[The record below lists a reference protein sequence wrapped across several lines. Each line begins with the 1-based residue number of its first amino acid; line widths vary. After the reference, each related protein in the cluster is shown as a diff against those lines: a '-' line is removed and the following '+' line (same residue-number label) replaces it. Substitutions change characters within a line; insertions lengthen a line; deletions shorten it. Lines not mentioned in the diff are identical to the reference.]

1 MEEWEDEW
9 ERVEKGREGP
19 LVGATR
25 SHAHRLSPPLTVR
38 ADTSTTGHG
47 PSRSEHEHPPEPRS
61 SERGMAGARE
71 EACAAGKAATRALQT
86 VRGELAALQW
96 EVAAMRE
103 VESQKHSLADQVAAL
118 QREVA
123 SVREEAAA
131 EQSLADEV
139 AALRREVGSM
149 REVEAQKHSVADDV
163 EALQWEVA
171 SLREAAA
178 AKQSLADEVAVL
190 RQQVFRVWE
199 LAFVQRRDVQQVT
212 GEVEEMKREL
222 AAVKGVIGSE
232 EGESREI
239 LWHAPYPLFF
249 KSCTVIPHTPSPH
262 IPLRPSLSAHP
273 SPPIP
278 LRPSLSAHPSP
289 HTPSPQKILAASQ
302 EAELELCGEASL
314 TDAVLAHVAGMT
326 RLSTLD
332 LSNSSGF
339 TTQGL
344 QHLYALPSLTTL
356 VLCGTPVGWEGD
368 ETVSLEGIGAASQLH
383 TLKLDHTSVDDSDL
397 EPLTALTSLTTL
409 SLENCHNLTPAL
421 LAHVGQLTGL
431 EELSLSGCAMGDEV
445 LPQLNCLPR
454 LSSLTVPPGVTDA
467 GLQHLAA
474 LPALRRLSL
483 GSRRARC
490 TAEPPVAARLRG
502 VSFVT
507 RARVRLIAL
516 HESTSTHRDL
526 EAASG
531 RGMAAMGK
539 RAREEACAAGEA
551 AMKALQEVRSELA
564 ALQREVAAVREEAF
578 VQRRDVQRVRGEVEE
593 MKRELA
599 AVKGVIGSEEGE
611 SREMW
616 HSVACSLP
624 TFFSNLA
631 LSFRTLPLHTSLSA
645 HPSPPIPLRPSL
657 SAHPSPHTPS
667 PQKILAASQEAE
679 LELCGEASLTD
690 AVLAHVAGMTR
701 LSTLDL
707 SNSSGFTTQGLQHLY
722 ALPSLTTLVL
732 CGTPVGWE
740 GDETVSL
747 EGIGAASSLE
757 TLVLDNTSVCDGDLE
772 PLTALTSLTN
782 LSLGNCHN
790 LTPALLVHVGR
801 LTGLEDLSL
810 SGCDMGDDVLPQLTC
825 LPRLSMLA
833 IPHGCI
839 VAQRIV
845 AQCIVAQRIVAQ
857 CIIDWVSLPVDP
869 TLSCSPTLPLPSPR
883 VISSPSRSPSLLPLF
898 PTADPSLKVLSA
910 VLAAWGPF
918 EDGKSWSPNSDC
930 STVQGVTCDPDGYV
944 VSLAT
949 SGNAFW
955 KPIPDVVSGLQHL
968 TYLAI
973 TSSHLVGSLPT
984 AIFNLPLLRGIKL
997 TVNHLNGS
1005 IPDDISKLTALTY
1018 LYLAQN
1024 RLTGSLPESLS
1035 HLTQLVSVNL
1045 GVNGFTGSIPS
1056 ALSTMS
1062 NLDLLNLHNNYFEGA
1077 IPDWLSTIPSLM
1089 SIDMQQNALNGT
1101 IPASLSRMTQLT
1113 KLSLAVNFIEGSIPG
1128 ELGNLLNLQTLILET
1143 NYLSGTIPASLGA
1156 LTNLLDLEL
1165 AWTDITGTLP
1175 SSIGTLTRLNILNHL
1190 SGDVYGITSNMTRLV
1205 TLDVSSNQFTGR
1217 LPSPPSPYLQFYYAH
1232 RNYFSYGAVIPP
1244 KANRTFFGNAFENCL
1259 LNASRIPGDYPEQ
1272 RSAEECAAFC
1282 GLAAGDTKPL
1292 CSGHGVCSFNAS
1304 VQESTCTCDS
1314 NFDNQAGPHS
1324 CSYSVLPSTESS
1336 QTTPVAVAGAAAQ
1349 LFNGTIILTPPTSN
1363 TSGAAAVQAPI
1374 RLFHFID
1381 SPGPC
1386 GTPFAF
1392 NASFSFAMKP
1402 AAAQDMGGDGVAFV
1416 VSAAAPQGA
1425 GAAGVGLGG
1434 VGKRSVAVEF
1444 DSMLSVKHS
1453 DPNDN
1458 HVGVNVGGSP
1468 VSLASAT
1475 APLILNDAHTKHAW
1489 IHYDPT
1495 SGGTLRVFLSSDPDQ
1510 PPTPILR
1517 ARVSLCSI
1525 LQPTAAETN
1534 FFFGFAASTTDKAQE
1549 NVILKWE
1556 VVTGLPPRLPPNPQ
1570 AHPSQRIHHSTS
1582 IIAHPS
1588 QHIHHS
1594 TSITAHPS
1602 QHIHHSTSITAHP
1615 SQHIHHSTSIAAHP
1629 SQHVHHS
1636 TSITARPSQH
1646 IHHSTS
1652 ITARPSL
1659 AQPKLNRGAAHPAHL
1674 ALGFV
1679 LDEDSYSPQGFNSFF
1694 HYASSGFEPAQENS
1708 PSWNVKSYSI
1718 WRLSESIWPVKNQ
1731 RGCADSW
1738 AYAVVAAVEAAY
1750 SIASNWTQPPILS
1763 VEHLRLALSSSCD
1776 GGSPTKALQFLLN
1789 ASAQGKGLLEE
1800 TTYAASTKAIR
1811 SLGRKAAAKPV
1822 IKYYGI
1828 RGIERTGFYGW
1839 FGLMLAVQRQPVIVH
1854 IEASAPSFQDYDGSD
1869 VYADEGC
1876 FTEHVNHVV
1885 LVVGYLVAGTES
1897 AKPDLPPPF
1906 WIIRNSWGS
1915 GWGDQGHMRMD
1926 IRSGDGICGI
1936 NTLPGLVP
1944 IVRNPADPCGQQSYK
1959 HGDLNPVFNPCGQ
1972 FSCIKKKTS
1981 NRCTCS
1987 DARFAEVKN
1996 TDGSYTCA
2004 YVDVCG
2010 SSSRNPCVVGTC
2022 VNDGKGSYSCVCPRG
2037 FIQGTMIGGG
2047 FSCTPGQTQGTY
2059 TVVAGNIMC
2068 SHISAV
2074 FSMPTADLLK
2084 QGVSCAKPL
2093 PIGKTLSV
2101 VFNIKDC
2108 SVFYSTNAG
2117 DTCTGV
2123 ARQVELCGVAASNAA
2138 CEAAFQA
2145 LNPAVNCSSLRP
2157 SQAVCIERDPAKAN
2171 RIPVCAQYYRPRAN
2185 DTCESIMDSAAPPLG
2200 AMELYRLNPGINCN
2214 QLIPAKDHSFQWPL
2228 EREICTKS
2236 ATSFA
2241 IGSCPTDNQYYF
2253 MPTDTCTSVHV
2264 QHFHGIKGCYRKING
2279 YECVDKMTP
2288 GTKVCLPN
2296 YNSARIGECV
2306 Y

>member
-1 MEEWEDEW
+1 M
-9 ERVEKGREGP
+9 
-19 LVGATR
+19 
-25 SHAHRLSPPLTVR
+25 HF
-38 ADTSTTGHG
+38 
-47 PSRSEHEHPPEPRS
+47 
-61 SERGMAGARE
+61 
-71 EACAAGKAATRALQT
+71 
-86 VRGELAALQW
+86 
-96 EVAAMRE
+96 
-103 VESQKHSLADQVAAL
+103 
-118 QREVA
+118 A
-123 SVREEAAA
+123 SV
-131 EQSLADEV
+131 
-139 AALRREVGSM
+139 ALER
-149 REVEAQKHSVADDV
+149 
-163 EALQWEVA
+163 
-171 SLREAAA
+171 
-178 AKQSLADEVAVL
+178 
-190 RQQVFRVWE
+190 
-199 LAFVQRRDVQQVT
+199 
-212 GEVEEMKREL
+212 
-222 AAVKGVIGSE
+222 I
-232 EGESREI
+232 I
-239 LWHAPYPLFF
+239 LLLLD
-249 KSCTVIPHTPSPH
+249 
-262 IPLRPSLSAHP
+262 LRP
-273 SPPIP
+273 
-278 LRPSLSAHPSP
+278 
-289 HTPSPQKILAASQ
+289 
-302 EAELELCGEASL
+302 GE
-314 TDAVLAHVAGMT
+314 
-326 RLSTLD
+326 
-332 LSNSSGF
+332 
-339 TTQGL
+339 
-344 QHLYALPSLTTL
+344 
-356 VLCGTPVGWEGD
+356 
-368 ETVSLEGIGAASQLH
+368 QL
-383 TLKLDHTSVDDSDL
+383 
-397 EPLTALTSLTTL
+397 
-409 SLENCHNLTPAL
+409 
-421 LAHVGQLTGL
+421 
-431 EELSLSGCAMGDEV
+431 
-445 LPQLNCLPR
+445 
-454 LSSLTVPPGVTDA
+454 
-467 GLQHLAA
+467 
-474 LPALRRLSL
+474 
-483 GSRRARC
+483 
-490 TAEPPVAARLRG
+490 AEPPLGRDAALLRVAVVAG
-502 VSFVT
+502 VSLHSASSH
-507 RARVRLIAL
+507 RASS
-516 HESTSTHRDL
+516 HG
-526 EAASG
+526 ASSHG
-531 RGMAAMGK
+531 A
-539 RAREEACAAGEA
+539 
-551 AMKALQEVRSELA
+551 S
-564 ALQREVAAVREEAF
+564 
-578 VQRRDVQRVRGEVEE
+578 
-593 MKRELA
+593 
-599 AVKGVIGSEEGE
+599 
-611 SREMW
+611 
-616 HSVACSLP
+616 
-624 TFFSNLA
+624 SN
-631 LSFRTLPLHTSLSA
+631 R
-645 HPSPPIPLRPSL
+645 
-657 SAHPSPHTPS
+657 
-667 PQKILAASQEAE
+667 
-679 LELCGEASLTD
+679 ASL
-690 AVLAHVAGMTR
+690 HG
-701 LSTLDL
+701 
-707 SNSSGFTTQGLQHLY
+707 
-722 ALPSLTTLVL
+722 
-732 CGTPVGWE
+732 
-740 GDETVSL
+740 
-747 EGIGAASSLE
+747 ASSHGASSHASHSSSSHSASSHSASSHVHHR
-757 TLVLDNTSVCDGDLE
+757 LVQPPCIS
-772 PLTALTSLTN
+772 P
-782 LSLGNCHN
+782 LSLLPDPSRC
-790 LTPALLVHVGR
+790 LL
-801 LTGLEDLSL
+801 
-810 SGCDMGDDVLPQLTC
+810 C
-825 LPRLSMLA
+825 
-833 IPHGCI
+833 
-839 VAQRIV
+839 
-845 AQCIVAQRIVAQ
+845 
-857 CIIDWVSLPVDP
+857 
-869 TLSCSPTLPLPSPR
+869 LPLPSPR
-883 VISSPSRSPSLLPLF
+883 VISSLPLPFHPSCRSSLLQTHLVLPLLPLLLLTCYC
-898 PTADPSLKVLSA
+898 PRCALVAARRIQAADFKVLSQ

-984 AIFNLPLLRGIKL
+984 AIFNLSLLRGIKL

-1035 HLTQLVSVNL
+1035 HLSQLVSVNL

-1056 ALSTMS
+1056 AFSSMS

-1089 SIDMQQNALNGT
+1089 NIDMQQNALNGT

-1175 SSIGTLTRLNILNHL
+1175 SSIGTLTRLNILYLEGMELTGTVPRSFSNLQNLGFFYLSRNHL

-1205 TLDVSSNQFTGR
+1205 TLDVCSNQFTGR

-1244 KANRTFFGNAFENCL
+1244 KANHTFFANAFENCL

-1282 GLAAGDTKPL
+1282 GLAAGNSRPL

-1324 CSYSVLPSTESS
+1324 CSYSVLPSTEAS
-1336 QTTPVAVAGAAAQ
+1336 QTTPVAVAGEAAQ

-1363 TSGAAAVQAPI
+1363 TSGAAAVQTPI

-1402 AAAQDMGGDGVAFV
+1402 AAAQDMGGDGLAFV

-1444 DSMLSVKHS
+1444 DSVLSVKHS

-1489 IHYDPT
+1489 IHYNPT
-1495 SGGTLRVFLSSDPDQ
+1495 SGGTLRVFLSSDPQQ
-1510 PPTPILR
+1510 PLTPILR

-1570 AHPSQRIHHSTS
+1570 D
-1582 IIAHPS
+1582 
-1588 QHIHHS
+1588 
-1594 TSITAHPS
+1594 
-1602 QHIHHSTSITAHP
+1602 
-1615 SQHIHHSTSIAAHP
+1615 
-1629 SQHVHHS
+1629 
-1636 TSITARPSQH
+1636 
-1646 IHHSTS
+1646 
-1652 ITARPSL
+1652 
-1659 AQPKLNRGAAHPAHL
+1659 L

-1679 LDEDSYSPQGFNSFF
+1679 LDEDSFSLQGFNSF

-1708 PSWNVKSYSI
+1708 PSWNVKSYTI

-1750 SIASNWTQPPILS
+1750 SIASNWSQPPILS
-1763 VEHLRLALSSSCD
+1763 VEHLRLALSSNCD
-1776 GGSPTKALQFLLN
+1776 GGSPTKALQFLLT

-1800 TTYAASTKAIR
+1800 ATYAAPTKAIR
-1811 SLGRKAAAKPV
+1811 SLGRKAAGKPV

-1869 VYADEGC
+1869 VYADKGC
-1876 FTEHVNHVV
+1876 FTEHLNHVV
-1885 LVVGYLVAGTES
+1885 LVVGYLVAGIES

-1906 WIIRNSWGS
+1906 WIIRNSWGT

-1972 FSCIKKKTS
+1972 FSCSKKKTS
-1981 NRCTCS
+1981 NRCNCS
-1987 DARFAEVKN
+1987 DSRFAEVKN

-2037 FIQGTMIGGG
+2037 FIQGTMMGGG

-2059 TVVAGNIMC
+2059 TVLAGNVMC
-2068 SHISAV
+2068 SHITAV
-2074 FSMPTADLLK
+2074 FSMPLADLLK
-2084 QGVSCAKPL
+2084 QGVSCTKPL

-2123 ARQVELCGVAASNAA
+2123 ARQVELCGAAASDAE
-2138 CEAAFQA
+2138 CEVAFQA

-2157 SQAVCIERDPAKAN
+2157 SQAVCIERDPGKAN
-2171 RIPVCAQYYRPRAN
+2171 RIPVCDEYYRPRAN
-2185 DTCESIMDSAAPPLG
+2185 DTCESIMDAAAPPLG

-2214 QLIPAKDHSFQWPL
+2214 QLIPAKDYSFQWPL

-2253 MPTDTCTSVHV
+2253 MPTDTCSSVHV

-2306 Y
+2306 YYK

>member
-1 MEEWEDEW
+1 
-9 ERVEKGREGP
+9 
-19 LVGATR
+19 
-25 SHAHRLSPPLTVR
+25 
-38 ADTSTTGHG
+38 
-47 PSRSEHEHPPEPRS
+47 
-61 SERGMAGARE
+61 
-71 EACAAGKAATRALQT
+71 
-86 VRGELAALQW
+86 
-96 EVAAMRE
+96 
-103 VESQKHSLADQVAAL
+103 
-118 QREVA
+118 
-123 SVREEAAA
+123 
-131 EQSLADEV
+131 
-139 AALRREVGSM
+139 
-149 REVEAQKHSVADDV
+149 
-163 EALQWEVA
+163 
-171 SLREAAA
+171 
-178 AKQSLADEVAVL
+178 
-190 RQQVFRVWE
+190 
-199 LAFVQRRDVQQVT
+199 
-212 GEVEEMKREL
+212 
-222 AAVKGVIGSE
+222 
-232 EGESREI
+232 
-239 LWHAPYPLFF
+239 
-249 KSCTVIPHTPSPH
+249 
-262 IPLRPSLSAHP
+262 
-273 SPPIP
+273 
-278 LRPSLSAHPSP
+278 
-289 HTPSPQKILAASQ
+289 
-302 EAELELCGEASL
+302 
-314 TDAVLAHVAGMT
+314 
-326 RLSTLD
+326 
-332 LSNSSGF
+332 
-339 TTQGL
+339 
-344 QHLYALPSLTTL
+344 
-356 VLCGTPVGWEGD
+356 
-368 ETVSLEGIGAASQLH
+368 
-383 TLKLDHTSVDDSDL
+383 
-397 EPLTALTSLTTL
+397 
-409 SLENCHNLTPAL
+409 
-421 LAHVGQLTGL
+421 
-431 EELSLSGCAMGDEV
+431 
-445 LPQLNCLPR
+445 
-454 LSSLTVPPGVTDA
+454 
-467 GLQHLAA
+467 
-474 LPALRRLSL
+474 
-483 GSRRARC
+483 
-490 TAEPPVAARLRG
+490 
-502 VSFVT
+502 
-507 RARVRLIAL
+507 LIAL

-616 HSVACSLP
+616 HHTHSLWHAP
-624 TFFSNLA
+624 YPLFFQI
-631 LSFRTLPLHTSLSA
+631 LHCHSAHSLST

-833 IPHGCI
+833 IPHG
-839 VAQRIV
+839 VTDAGLQHL
-845 AQCIVAQRIVAQ
+845 AALPALLQL
-857 CIIDWVSLPVDP
+857 SLCGCQEV
-869 TLSCSPTLPLPSPR
+869 TSAGMLHTHLVLP
-883 VISSPSRSPSLLPLF
+883 LLPLLLLTCYC
-898 PTADPSLKVLSA
+898 PRCTLVAARRIQTADFKVLSA

-1045 GVNGFTGSIPS
+1045 GMNGFTGSIPS

-1089 SIDMQQNALNGT
+1089 SIDMQQNAFNGT

-1156 LTNLLDLEL
+1156 LTNLLD
-1165 AWTDITGTLP
+1165 
-1175 SSIGTLTRLNILNHL
+1175 LNHL

-1570 AHPSQRIHHSTS
+1570 D
-1582 IIAHPS
+1582 
-1588 QHIHHS
+1588 
-1594 TSITAHPS
+1594 
-1602 QHIHHSTSITAHP
+1602 
-1615 SQHIHHSTSIAAHP
+1615 
-1629 SQHVHHS
+1629 
-1636 TSITARPSQH
+1636 
-1646 IHHSTS
+1646 
-1652 ITARPSL
+1652 
-1659 AQPKLNRGAAHPAHL
+1659 L

-2059 TVVAGNIMC
+2059 TVVAGNVMC

>member
-1 MEEWEDEW
+1 MYSKGGSRRDCCTAEPPVAARLRGVSFVTRA
-9 ERVEKGREGP
+9 RVRLIVPTP
-19 LVGATR
+19 L
-25 SHAHRLSPPLTVR
+25 PPGTALHVS
-38 ADTSTTGHG
+38 TSTHRDLEAASG
-47 PSRSEHEHPPEPRS
+47 RA
-61 SERGMAGARE
+61 MAAMGKRARE
-71 EACAAGKAATRALQT
+71 EACAAGEAAMRALQE
-86 VRGELAALQW
+86 VRSEL
-96 EVAAMRE
+96 
-103 VESQKHSLADQVAAL
+103 AAL

-123 SVREEAAA
+123 AVREEA
-131 EQSLADEV
+131 V
-139 AALRREVGSM
+139 
-149 REVEAQKHSVADDV
+149 
-163 EALQWEVA
+163 
-171 SLREAAA
+171 
-178 AKQSLADEVAVL
+178 
-190 RQQVFRVWE
+190 
-199 LAFVQRRDVQQVT
+199 VQRRDVQRVA

-222 AAVKGVIGSE
+222 AAVKGVIGSNE
-232 EGESREI
+232 DESREM
-239 LWHAPYPLFF
+239 WH
-249 KSCTVIPHTPSPH
+249 
-262 IPLRPSLSAHP
+262 
-273 SPPIP
+273 
-278 LRPSLSAHPSP
+278 
-289 HTPSPQKILAASQ
+289 KILAASQ
-302 EAELELCGEASL
+302 EVELELCGEASL

-332 LSNSSGF
+332 LSSSSGF

-344 QHLYALPSLTTL
+344 HHLYALPSLTFL
-356 VLCGTPVGWEGD
+356 ILCGTPMGGGGD
-368 ETVSLEGIGAASQLH
+368 GAVSLDGIGAASSLE
-383 TLKLDHTSVDDSDL
+383 TFVLDNTSVRDSDL
-397 EPLTALTSLTTL
+397 EPLTALTSLTHL
-409 SLENCHNLTPAL
+409 SLGNCHNLTPAL
-421 LAHVGQLTGL
+421 LAHVGRLTGL
-431 EELSLSGCAMGDEV
+431 EELSLGGCGMGDEV
-445 LPQLNCLPR
+445 LPLLTFLPH
-454 LSSLTVPPGVTDA
+454 LSSLAMPRGVTDA

-474 LPALRRLSL
+474 LPLLQQLSL
-483 GSRRARC
+483 CGC
-490 TAEPPVAARLRG
+490 QD
-502 VSFVT
+502 VT
-507 RARVRLIAL
+507 
-516 HESTSTHRDL
+516 S
-526 EAASG
+526 
-531 RGMAAMGK
+531 
-539 RAREEACAAGEA
+539 
-551 AMKALQEVRSELA
+551 
-564 ALQREVAAVREEAF
+564 
-578 VQRRDVQRVRGEVEE
+578 
-593 MKRELA
+593 
-599 AVKGVIGSEEGE
+599 
-611 SREMW
+611 
-616 HSVACSLP
+616 
-624 TFFSNLA
+624 
-631 LSFRTLPLHTSLSA
+631 
-645 HPSPPIPLRPSL
+645 
-657 SAHPSPHTPS
+657 
-667 PQKILAASQEAE
+667 
-679 LELCGEASLTD
+679 
-690 AVLAHVAGMTR
+690 AGM
-701 LSTLDL
+701 L
-707 SNSSGFTTQGLQHLY
+707 
-722 ALPSLTTLVL
+722 
-732 CGTPVGWE
+732 
-740 GDETVSL
+740 
-747 EGIGAASSLE
+747 
-757 TLVLDNTSVCDGDLE
+757 
-772 PLTALTSLTN
+772 
-782 LSLGNCHN
+782 
-790 LTPALLVHVGR
+790 HVGR
-801 LTGLEDLSL
+801 LTSLRGLSL
-810 SGCDMGDDVLPQLTC
+810 PYTHVTNEGLQHLTSLTDLVSLVLPPGTHRV
-825 LPRLSMLA
+825 LP
-833 IPHGCI
+833 
-839 VAQRIV
+839 
-845 AQCIVAQRIVAQ
+845 
-857 CIIDWVSLPVDP
+857 
-869 TLSCSPTLPLPSPR
+869 
-883 VISSPSRSPSLLPLF
+883 LLPLLLLTCYC
-898 PTADPSLKVLSA
+898 PRCTLVAARRIQTADFKVLSA
-910 VLAAWGPF
+910 VVAAWGSF

-944 VSLAT
+944 TSLAT

-1005 IPDDISKLTALTY
+1005 IPDDISKLSALTY

-1024 RLTGSLPESLS
+1024 RLSGSLPESLS
-1035 HLTQLVSVNL
+1035 NLSQLVSVSL
-1045 GVNGFTGSIPS
+1045 GMNGFTGSIPS

-1062 NLDLLNLHNNYFEGA
+1062 NLEGLYIHNNNFLGGV
-1077 IPDWLSTIPSLM
+1077 PDWLSTIPSLKSM
-1089 SIDMQQNALNGT
+1089 CGVTSIDMQQNALNGT

-1113 KLSLAVNFIEGSIPG
+1113 KLSLAVNFIEGSIPE
-1128 ELGNLLNLQTLILET
+1128 ELGNLVNLQTLILET

-1175 SSIGTLTRLNILNHL
+1175 SSIGTLTRLNILYLEGMELTGTVPRSFSNLQNLGFLYLNRNHL

-1232 RNYFSYGAVIPP
+1232 RNFFSHGAVIPP

-1259 LNASRIPGDYPEQ
+1259 LNASRITGDYPEQ

-1304 VQESTCTCDS
+1304 VQESACTCDS

-1324 CSYSVLPSTESS
+1324 CTYS
-1336 QTTPVAVAGAAAQ
+1336 VAVAGAAAQ
-1349 LFNGTIILTPPTSN
+1349 LFNGTIILTPPTTN
-1363 TSGAAAVQAPI
+1363 TSGAAAVHTPI

-1402 AAAQDMGGDGVAFV
+1402 AAAQDMGGDGLAFV

-1444 DSMLSVKHS
+1444 DSVLSVKHS

-1489 IHYDPT
+1489 IHYHPT
-1495 SGGTLRVFLSSDPDQ
+1495 SGGTLRVYLSSDPDQ

-1525 LQPTAAETN
+1525 LQPSAAETN

-1570 AHPSQRIHHSTS
+1570 D
-1582 IIAHPS
+1582 
-1588 QHIHHS
+1588 
-1594 TSITAHPS
+1594 
-1602 QHIHHSTSITAHP
+1602 
-1615 SQHIHHSTSIAAHP
+1615 
-1629 SQHVHHS
+1629 
-1636 TSITARPSQH
+1636 
-1646 IHHSTS
+1646 
-1652 ITARPSL
+1652 
-1659 AQPKLNRGAAHPAHL
+1659 L

-1679 LDEDSYSPQGFNSFF
+1679 LDEDSFSPQGFNSF

-1708 PSWNVKSYSI
+1708 PSWNVKTYTI
-1718 WRLSESIWPVKNQ
+1718 WRFSESIWPVKNQ

-1750 SIASNWTQPPILS
+1750 GIASNWTQPPVLS
-1763 VEHLRLALSSSCD
+1763 VEHLRLALSSNCD
-1776 GGSPTKALQFLLN
+1776 GGSPTKGLQFLLT

-1811 SLGRKAAAKPV
+1811 SLGRKAAGKPV
-1822 IKYYGI
+1822 IKYYGVQ
-1828 RGIERTGFYGW
+1828 GIERTGFYGW

-1854 IEASAPSFQDYDGSD
+1854 IEASAPSFQDYDGND

-1876 FTEHVNHVV
+1876 FTEHLNHVV
-1885 LVVGYLVAGTES
+1885 LVVGYLVAGIES

-1906 WIIRNSWGS
+1906 WIIRNSWGTA
-1915 GWGDQGHMRMD
+1915 WGDQGHMRMD

-2010 SSSRNPCVVGTC
+2010 SSTRNPCVVGTC
-2022 VNDGKGSYSCVCPRG
+2022 VNDGRGSYSCVCPRG

-2047 FSCTPGQTQGTY
+2047 FSCTPGQAQGTY
-2059 TVVAGNIMC
+2059 TVVAGNVMC
-2068 SHISAV
+2068 SHITAV
-2074 FSMPTADLLK
+2074 FGMPQPDLLK

-2101 VFNIKDC
+2101 VFNIRDC

-2123 ARQVELCGVAASNAA
+2123 ARQVELCGAAASDAA

-2145 LNPAVNCSSLRP
+2145 LNPAVDCSSLRP
-2157 SQAVCIERDPAKAN
+2157 SQAVCLERDPGVAN
-2171 RIPVCAQYYRPRAN
+2171 RIPVCEEYYRPQAS
-2185 DTCESIMDSAAPPLG
+2185 DTCESIIDSAAPPLG
-2200 AMELYRLNPGINCN
+2200 AKELYRLNPGINCN
-2214 QLIPAKDHSFQWPL
+2214 QLIPAKEYNFQWPL
-2228 EREICTKS
+2228 ERE
-2236 ATSFA
+2236 
-2241 IGSCPTDNQYYF
+2241 
-2253 MPTDTCTSVHV
+2253 
-2264 QHFHGIKGCYRKING
+2264 
-2279 YECVDKMTP
+2279 
-2288 GTKVCLPN
+2288 
-2296 YNSARIGECV
+2296 
-2306 Y
+2306 